1 MAVPNATVNPES
13 AVVVEKRNN
22 GVTMLVLATTDGSDR
37 SLQALPHAARLAS
50 VAGAELLLLRVL
62 DPRLDCAESRAPRL
76 AEAAREVAATWT
88 SELEGLAATLPVPT
102 SVAVDI
108 KPRHEDPA
116 EAILRVASSR
126 RARMICMATRGAG
139 AFRRALLGSVATS
152 ILGKASLPIL
162 VTGEHIRP
170 PRTDLPYH
178 VIVTNDGSPASET
191 ILTPL
196 RRVLGETQTERVRVT
211 LLRIYA
217 AALGDPPT
225 DVALE
230 ECRRELAA
238 FKRHAPRRFPL
249 DQVVYELTRVRRV
262 GLAISDAVRDS
273 GADSVWMATHGH
285 SLRRQVLLG
294 SVALDVLGNAEVPVV
309 LRHALDQ

>member
-108 KPRHEDPA
+108 KP
-116 EAILRVASSR
+116 
-126 RARMICMATRGAG
+126 
-139 AFRRALLGSVATS
+139 
-152 ILGKASLPIL
+152 
-162 VTGEHIRP
+162 
-170 PRTDLPYH
+170 
-178 VIVTNDGSPASET
+178 
-191 ILTPL
+191 
-196 RRVLGETQTERVRVT
+196 
-211 LLRIYA
+211 
-217 AALGDPPT
+217 
-225 DVALE
+225 
-230 ECRRELAA
+230 
-238 FKRHAPRRFPL
+238 
-249 DQVVYELTRVRRV
+249 
-262 GLAISDAVRDS
+262 
-273 GADSVWMATHGH
+273 
-285 SLRRQVLLG
+285 
-294 SVALDVLGNAEVPVV
+294 
-309 LRHALDQ
+309 